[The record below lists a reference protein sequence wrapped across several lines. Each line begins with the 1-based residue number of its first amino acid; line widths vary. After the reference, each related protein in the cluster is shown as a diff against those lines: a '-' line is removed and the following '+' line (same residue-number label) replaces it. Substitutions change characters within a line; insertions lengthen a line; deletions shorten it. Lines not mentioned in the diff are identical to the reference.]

1 MDFWLT
7 DVRIK
12 YLSNGRHRYKVR
24 ETARKDLL
32 SGICLFHPS
41 FALVF
46 VEGTDKGIKH
56 YTNLML
62 KRIDWTEQA
71 RPLETDKAGSGG
83 EEGEDGEAS
92 KDKAMEDEGP
102 DSLDDNLCEMI
113 WSGEIPERIFK
124 QFRAR
129 HAESDTKAKDW
140 LTGRYEGYWDLAKK
154 YQWKGE
160 DL

>member
-1 MDFWLT
+1 
-7 DVRIK
+7 
-12 YLSNGRHRYKVR
+12 
-24 ETARKDLL
+24 
-32 SGICLFHPS
+32 
-41 FALVF
+41 
-46 VEGTDKGIKH
+46 
-56 YTNLML
+56 ML

-71 RPLETDKAGSGG
+71 RPLEYDKGGSGG
-83 EEGEDGEAS
+83 EGEGEGGEDGDEVMKE
-92 KDKAMEDEGP
+92 KDADEGP
-102 DSLDDNLCEMI
+102 DSLDDNVCEMI

-129 HAESDTKAKDW
+129 HAESDTKAKEW